1 MMRTSMA
8 YRLSCDRS
16 GVPCR
21 SGLASDGFTLIETMI
36 AMLVLT
42 FGLLA
47 AGQMIYVS
55 VAAASLARSKGSA
68 AVVAQSK
75 LEELSALFS
84 HNPASADLTDGN
96 HGPETSQIVNPAE
109 GNSVLNRY
117 SITWTVS
124 TVPDPRPN
132 RTLAAKQVVVT
143 VTPVDAADNNNR
155 KAFLNKVV
163 TVSAVF
169 SVRHSS

>member
-1 MMRTSMA
+1 MRTSMGKCHL
-8 YRLSCDRS
+8 RDRS
-16 GVPCR
+16 GVAR
-21 SGLASDGFTLIETMI
+21 GSGRASDGFTLIETMI
-36 AMLVLT
+36 AMVVLT

-84 HNPASADLTDGN
+84 NNPASAALTDGN
-96 HGPETSQIVNPAE
+96 HGPEASQIVNPAE

-117 SITWTVS
+117 SVSWTVS

-143 VTPVDAADNNNR
+143 VTPVDAANNNNR
-155 KAFLNKVV
+155 RAFLNKIV
-163 TVSAVF
+163 TVSAIF
-169 SVRHSS
+169 SVRNSS